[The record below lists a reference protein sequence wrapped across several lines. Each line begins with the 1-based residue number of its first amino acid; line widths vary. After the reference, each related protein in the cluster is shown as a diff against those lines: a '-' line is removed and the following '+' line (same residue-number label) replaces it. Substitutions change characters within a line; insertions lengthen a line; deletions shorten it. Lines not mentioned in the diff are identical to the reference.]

1 MRDATKSMK
10 KPKGA
15 KNGQSDESSEEQPS
29 LSERAESGMRIAEQL
44 GKAAVGGKL
53 RKGFSLWRV
62 SRELPTAAA
71 GAGDVFKR
79 HPIPIAV
86 AGGLLTTASLLLLAH
101 GMGAFDAQDEADSGN
116 DEAESDEAGEDE
128 AAEDE
133 Q

>member
-1 MRDATKSMK
+1 MREATKSMK

-29 LSERAESGMRIAEQL
+29 LSDRAQSGMRIAGHLQ
-44 GKAAVGGKL
+44 KAAAGGKL

-71 GAGDVFKR
+71 GAGGVFKR

-86 AGGLLTTASLLLLAH
+86 AGGLLTTATLLLLAH
-101 GMGAFDAQDEADSGN
+101 GMGAFDAQDEDQDQG
-116 DEAESDEAGEDE
+116 DEETEPAGDEE
-128 AAEDE
+128 
-133 Q
+133 